1 MSNYY
6 DYTIKT
12 LIIGDSGVG
21 KSSIMNQF
29 IEQKF
34 LDSYYCTVG
43 VDYKTTWVDISK
55 KSVKFLIWDTAGQ
68 ERFKSI
74 TKIYYRGAQIIIY
87 VFDIT
92 NRESFE
98 NISNWIN
105 QTDTTAPDTCLK
117 VLVGN
122 KCDCDYN
129 DDCEFDRNSDH
140 IQKQISQTIL
150 KNKTRK
156 VSSKEAESFAKLNN
170 FIGYYET
177 SAKKNI
183 GIEKLFLDIANYYIQ
198 INPTNPIDPTNPTNN
213 FNFKKSSKKNNS
225 IFKNYNS
232 ICAC

>member
-29 IEQKF
+29 TEQKF
-34 LDSYYCTVG
+34 ANSYNCTVG
-43 VDYKTTWVDISK
+43 VDFKTTWANISK

-92 NRESFE
+92 NRESFK
-98 NISNWIN
+98 NISIWIQETN
-105 QTDTTAPDTCLK
+105 TIAPDNCIR

-122 KCDCDYN
+122 KCDYDNIDY
-129 DDCEFDRNSDH
+129 
-140 IQKQISQTIL
+140 QTITE
-150 KNKTRK
+150 NKTRE
-156 VSSKEAESFAKLNN
+156 VSSKEAELFAKLNN

-177 SAKKNI
+177 SAKKNT
-183 GIEKLFLDIANYYIQ
+183 GIEKFFLEIGNYYIQ
-198 INPTNPIDPTNPTNN
+198 INPTNPMDPTNPTDSAN
-213 FNFKKSSKKNNS
+213 FINPTNSNKKNSFNIGNS
-225 IFKNYNS
+225 SGKYESTFYNYKS
-232 ICAC
+232 ICLC